1 MGDLALGI
9 AGSALDAQQA
19 VMDTISQNLANSSTT
34 GYVSESANLS
44 TLAGGDALGAGGG
57 VQVSSVSQA
66 SDGLLQTN
74 VQQTSGALAQST
86 ALQQVLTGAQSV
98 FPEPGSNGLSA
109 QLSSFWQAWDGIVQD
124 PSASAP
130 RAQVVDLAQN
140 MATTLNQADG
150 QITQLQTNAQSQLGS
165 VVGATNTLLSQVAG
179 LNSQIVAAKGS
190 GADANALIDQQNTL
204 LNTLAT
210 DIGSVSRPA
219 ADGSVT
225 VSVGGIMLVQG
236 STADTLQVSGTPG
249 SMAITSTTSG
259 ATIPTTGGSASGL
272 LAAINQY
279 LPGYQSQ
286 LDAVANTLASTVNS
300 QLAAGYPATGASGS
314 ADPLFTGSGAAG
326 LTVNAAV
333 AANPQ
338 LIAASATSTLPDA
351 TNDAGN
357 AQAMANLYDV
367 SGGPDQ
373 TYQAFIQ
380 GIGTQVQ
387 NVNNQVQA
395 QTSVSN
401 AAQANLQAV
410 VGVDSNTQ
418 MVQMLATQQA
428 FQASAQLITT
438 VSSMMQSLLTAG

>member
-225 VSVGGIMLVQG
+225 VSVGGIMLE
-236 STADTLQVSGTPG
+236 
-249 SMAITSTTSG
+249 
-259 ATIPTTGGSASGL
+259 
-272 LAAINQY
+272 
-279 LPGYQSQ
+279 

-300 QLAAGYPATGASGS
+300 QLAAGYTATGASGS

-428 FQASAQLITT
+428 FQASAQLIST
-438 VSSMMQSLLTAG
+438 VSSMMQSLLTAV